1 MSTSKPAVLALEDGS
16 VYHGLA
22 FGADA
27 TIAGEC
33 VFNTS
38 MTGYQ
43 EIITDPSYF
52 GQIVTM
58 TAVQIGNY
66 GVNDE
71 DSEASA
77 PKASGF
83 VVRELSPIVSN
94 WRANLSLDAYLKKY
108 GIPGISEIDTRALTK
123 KLRVDGAMKCC
134 LSTLPI
140 SDEDAVKR
148 ARSWQDMAGSDYVK
162 DVSCKAPYIWS
173 HTAPENHN
181 AQYPPVGTSFSTPQ
195 TPARRFKV
203 AAFDFGAK
211 YTIFRKLV
219 RHGFDVQV
227 FPASASA
234 EQIREYAPDG
244 VFLSNGPGDPAAL
257 PYIHKTVTALV
268 PDFPIFGICLG
279 HQMITHALGGKTFKL
294 KFGHR
299 GGNQPVKNI
308 ETGKVSI
315 TAQNHG
321 FAADPQSLEK
331 AGAVVTEINLN
342 DNTVEGLRHKELPIF
357 SVQYHP
363 EAAPGP
369 NDADPLFLDFYRLI
383 EKRKAGK
390 I

>member
-1 MSTSKPAVLALEDGS
+1 
-16 VYHGLA
+16 
-22 FGADA
+22 
-27 TIAGEC
+27 
-33 VFNTS
+33 
-38 MTGYQ
+38 
-43 EIITDPSYF
+43 
-52 GQIVTM
+52 
-58 TAVQIGNY
+58 
-66 GVNDE
+66 
-71 DSEASA
+71 
-77 PKASGF
+77 
-83 VVRELSPIVSN
+83 
-94 WRANLSLDAYLKKY
+94 
-108 GIPGISEIDTRALTK
+108 
-123 KLRVDGAMKCC
+123 
-134 LSTLPI
+134 
-140 SDEDAVKR
+140 
-148 ARSWQDMAGSDYVK
+148 
-162 DVSCKAPYIWS
+162 
-173 HTAPENHN
+173 TAPENHN
-181 AQYPPVGTSFSTPQ
+181 AQYLPVGTSFSTPQ